1 MWRALKNILPTA
13 ENLWKR
19 KSLQEPICQR
29 CKHKVESVSHALIEC
44 KAARKIWDLAPL
56 TFQPSRD
63 HNQDLFSA
71 IQEMCSRSL
80 KAEAE
85 LMVVYCWKSDPR
97 ISEAK
102 VELVLKAFQRVRKPR
117 TSYVNKARGD
127 DQQRWKPL
135 PENVLKLNIDVAVNN
150 KDQKTCLGAVIRGAD
165 GKILA
170 VGIKQAQ
177 LRESVSF
184 TEAEAILWGLQVA
197 KQAAICSLIVETDCK
212 EVAEL
217 LNNTKGSRIKI
228 H

>member
-1 MWRALKNILPTA
+1 M
-13 ENLWKR
+13 
-19 KSLQEPICQR
+19 
-29 CKHKVESVSHALIEC
+29 
-44 KAARKIWDLAPL
+44 
-56 TFQPSRD
+56 
-63 HNQDLFSA
+63 
-71 IQEMCSRSL
+71 
-80 KAEAE
+80 
-85 LMVVYCWKSDPR
+85 
-97 ISEAK
+97 
-102 VELVLKAFQRVRKPR
+102 RKPR

-170 VGIKQAQ
+170 VGITQAQ